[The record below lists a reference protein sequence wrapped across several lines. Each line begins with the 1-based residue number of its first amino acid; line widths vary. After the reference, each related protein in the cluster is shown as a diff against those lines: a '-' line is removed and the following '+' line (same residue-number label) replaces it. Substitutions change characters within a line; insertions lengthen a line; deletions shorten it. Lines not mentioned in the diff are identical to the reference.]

1 MLEVIHLWPCALET
15 TLEYIF
21 KPEHTCSFVIVVAHL
36 LALNKIVGSVNN
48 TPFVFGEK
56 DTTLSM
62 VLLLRFLLNFQS
74 LENLNSGTADPI
86 HSKGIKMEGNLDVPS
101 EDEDEIE
108 TIEEEDDDEGKL
120 CNMFSVTHL

>member
-1 MLEVIHLWPCALET
+1 MLEVFHLWPCALQT

-21 KPEHTCSFVIVVAHL
+21 KPEHTCSFVRVVAHL

-74 LENLNSGTADPI
+74 LENLNSGTADSI
-86 HSKGIKMEGNLDVPS
+86 HSKGTKMDRNLDVPF
-101 EDEDEIE
+101 EDDEDEFE
-108 TIEEEDDDEGKL
+108 TIEGDDEGMR
-120 CNMFSVTHL
+120 CNMFAVTHL